1 MRKFDLILSFI
12 LSSFTYITGGFD
24 MLLNTLLIVISID
37 YITGLCKGI
46 YKKELNS
53 KKGIKGIIKKVGY
66 ILIVILAT
74 LFDKVI
80 GDNTNAIRTLV
91 IYFFIAN
98 EALSILENWALMD
111 LPLPKK
117 LFEIFESLK
126 ETNNKKN
133 NKD

>member
-1 MRKFDLILSFI
+1 MKKLDIALSFI
-12 LSSFTYITGGFD
+12 LSSFTYLTGGFD
-24 MLLNTLLIVISID
+24 TLLNTLLIVISID

-53 KKGIKGIIKKVGY
+53 KKGIKGFIKKIGY

-80 GDNTNAIRTLV
+80 GDNSQAIRTLV

-117 LFEIFESLK
+117 LFEVFEKLK
-126 ETNNKKN
+126 ENDKK
-133 NKD
+133 KK

>member
-1 MRKFDLILSFI
+1 MKKLDIVLSFI
-12 LSSFTYITGGFD
+12 LSSFTYLTGGFD
-24 MLLNTLLIVISID
+24 TLLNTLLIVISID

-53 KKGIKGIIKKVGY
+53 KKGIKGIIKKIGY

-80 GDNTNAIRTLV
+80 GDNSQAIRTLV
-91 IYFFIAN
+91 IYSFIAN

-117 LFEIFESLK
+117 LFEVFEKLK
-126 ETNNKKN
+126 ETDKKN
-133 NKD
+133 N